1 MKKFISVIFA
11 SFIFLVEEIQN
22 VIRSFKES
30 RIIESLSEKEGTFK
44 DLSPDEKDE
53 VRKYYNA
60 KIRQLDKAQKL
71 ICREATIQVV
81 LQLTLMLYQENFH
94 NVMHNHKRSVNRQKF
109 KYDQILDYA

>member
-1 MKKFISVIFA
+1 M
-11 SFIFLVEEIQN
+11 LEEVQN
-22 VIRSFKES
+22 VIRFFKDA
-30 RIIESLSEKEGTFK
+30 RIIESLSEKRGTFK

-53 VRKYYNA
+53 VKKFYNA

-94 NVMHNHKRSVNRQKF
+94 NP
-109 KYDQILDYA
+109 

>member
-1 MKKFISVIFA
+1 M
-11 SFIFLVEEIQN
+11 LEEVQN
-22 VIRSFKES
+22 VIRFFKDA
-30 RIIESLSEKEGTFK
+30 RIIESLSEKRDTFK

-53 VRKYYNA
+53 VKKFYNA

-94 NVMHNHKRSVNRQKF
+94 NP
-109 KYDQILDYA
+109 